1 MKNYIMILLFILL
14 NCNLFSMGT
23 KEIIEFK
30 ELLTTAD
37 LIDISYGWWG
47 DDGFDI
53 NVTDKEINDS
63 EEINNIISY
72 FSEKKALETECGYD
86 GNLDFK
92 KNGNSL
98 LEEKVLFNIKCER
111 FVFVFKGKY
120 FCVFITDE
128 GIKYFQNLYNELLQ
142 QKNSKKIE

>member
-1 MKNYIMILLFILL
+1 MKDYILILLFFILL
-14 NCNLFSMGT
+14 SCNLFSMGT

-37 LIDISYGWWG
+37 LIEISYGWWG

-53 NVTDKEINDS
+53 NVTDKEIKDS
-63 EEINNIISY
+63 EEIDKIVSF
-72 FSEKKALETECGYD
+72 FSEKKAFETNCGYD

-111 FVFVFKGKY
+111 FVFAFRGKY
-120 FCVFITDE
+120 FCFFINDD
-128 GIKYFQNLYNELLQ
+128 GIKYFQDLYNKLKQ
-142 QKNSKKIE
+142 QRETKSE